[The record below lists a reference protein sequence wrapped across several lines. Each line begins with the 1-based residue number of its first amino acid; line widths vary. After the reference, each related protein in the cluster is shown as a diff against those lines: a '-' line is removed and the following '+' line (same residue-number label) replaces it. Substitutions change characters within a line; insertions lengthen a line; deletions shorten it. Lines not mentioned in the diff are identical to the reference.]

1 MSGKFSEFVEKYHIL
16 PVYRSS
22 LTAVMT
28 AWGWV
33 SERTWPIYST
43 GVILS
48 VLCMLASAQEKQ
60 ILADH
65 LYGCD
70 ARFQQQQEPKEKEA
84 AAQAVEEARKLFH
97 EESSQGVKQVVW
109 MLPRDEFRREYE
121 ERHGRA

>member
-1 MSGKFSEFVEKYHIL
+1 MSGKFSEFAEKYHIL
-16 PVYRSS
+16 PVYRTS
-22 LTAVMT
+22 LTAVMA

-33 SERTWPIYST
+33 SERAWPIYST

-65 LYGCD
+65 LYGSD
-70 ARFQQQQEPKEKEA
+70 KRFQRQEQQKEA
-84 AAQAVEEARKLFH
+84 AVQTVEEARKLFQ

-109 MLPRDEFRREYE
+109 MLPRDEYRREYE